1 MRYAIYFASYPRL
14 STLTP
19 RIEMTRTSEKAQISG
34 LFELENIFSCMF
46 LIVLVVIAGDKPI
59 VK

>member
-1 MRYAIYFASYPRL
+1 
-14 STLTP
+14 
-19 RIEMTRTSEKAQISG
+19 MTRTSEKAQISG